1 MISGVRLVP
10 RQTFGDDTGTVMRML
25 RKTDEE
31 FVDFGEVY
39 VSSVNARQRKPWRRH
54 REATSNLIV
63 PSGSVR
69 FVLFEEQSVP
79 VNNLN
84 VMEFELG
91 VTNHQLLIVPPNIWF
106 ALVSTSDTTS
116 LIVNCSNVVHQST
129 LVDRRAFSDTRMPN
143 IG

>member
-10 RQTFGDDTGTVMRML
+10 RQTFGDDAGAVMRML
-25 RKTDEE
+25 RKTDDE
-31 FVDFGEVY
+31 FMDFGEVY
-39 VSSVNARQRKPWRRH
+39 VSSVLARQRKPWRRH

-69 FVLFEEQSVP
+69 FILFDEQPVP
-79 VNNLN
+79 TNNMSI
-84 VMEFELG
+84 MEFELG
-91 VTNHQLLIVPPNIWF
+91 VMNHQLLIIPPNVWF

-116 LIVNCSNVVHQST
+116 LIVNCSNFVHEPT